1 MAVPNE
7 AQIVYDLFVAMNASY
22 TAGVSAATPQWSMI
36 ATEIPSTGAANYYGW
51 MKDIPG
57 IQEWVT
63 DRQLVA
69 LGAHGYAIENK
80 TWETSITVKRENIE
94 DDQIGIYAPIAT
106 KFGED
111 VALFPDQLAFGLL
124 KDGFNTL
131 CWDGQNFFDTDHP
144 FETATPGTFSNV
156 VGDPAAT
163 GAPWFLVDNTQIL
176 LPIIFQERRP
186 FALEFVGADSEY
198 AFFQNKVAMGPD
210 GRHGYGFGLP
220 QTAVGSKETL
230 NAANFEAGKLLMASY
245 KETDGETPL
254 GTMARLLVVG
264 PSNESAAREI
274 LDRANLENG
283 ESNINYKNV
292 ELHISPYLP

>member
-1 MAVPNE
+1 MALTQ
-7 AQIVYDLFVAMNASY
+7 AQIVEALTVGASSAFVEGLSV
-22 TAGVSAATPQWSMI
+22 TTPTW
-36 ATEIPSTGAANYYGW
+36 
-51 MKDIPG
+51 
-57 IQEWVT
+57 
-63 DRQLVA
+63 
-69 LGAHGYAIENK
+69 NK
-80 TWETSITVKRENIE
+80 
-94 DDQIGIYAPIAT
+94 IAT
-106 KFGED
+106 KVGSTGSAENYGWLKDLPGIKEWVGARMLVELGSHGYQIPNKTYEASIVIKRED
-111 VALFPDQLAFGLL
+111 LEDDAIGKYGVISNGWGRKIGLFPDQNCYGLL
-124 KDGFNTL
+124 KNGFSTL
-131 CWDGQNFFDTDHP
+131 CFDGQYFFDTDHP